1 MTTGRVQNRVYIL
14 AFATALLLQTSFA
27 MAGQQPAAD
36 HSSRPVVITF
46 TKWGAP
52 PPANPPTPFFGLFEG
67 FADGGLVGSFVAEV
81 LWRQA
86 SVNGHV
92 VGLEAVYEVVD
103 GERSF
108 SALIRGGQNAAGAA
122 LLEGVI
128 LAGWRTGARV
138 EVEFQRYLAIVG
150 RPSCAGAPDNKNCF
164 VGTLHIGRAPRD

>member
-1 MTTGRVQNRVYIL
+1 MTPSRFRRRLYVLVC
-14 AFATALLLQTSFA
+14 AAALLPIPVGTAS
-27 MAGQQPAAD
+27 GQAVDA
-36 HSSRPVVITF
+36 HSRRPVVVTF

-67 FADGGLVGSFVAEV
+67 FANGGAVGSFVAEV

-108 SALIRGGQNAAGAA
+108 SALIRGGQSAAGAA

-128 LAGWRTGARV
+128 IAGWRTGARV
-138 EVEFQRYLAIVG
+138 EVQFQRYLAIVG
-150 RPSCAGAPDNKNCF
+150 APSCPGAPDNKNCF
-164 VGTLHIGRAPRD
+164 VGTLHVGRAPNE